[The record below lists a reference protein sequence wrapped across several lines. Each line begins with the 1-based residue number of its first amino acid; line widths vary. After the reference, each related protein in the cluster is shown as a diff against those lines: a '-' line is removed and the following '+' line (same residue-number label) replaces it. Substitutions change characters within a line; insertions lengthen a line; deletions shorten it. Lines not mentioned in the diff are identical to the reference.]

1 MTNTNIEMYEMLWDF
16 AEETI
21 SLSSALMFGIED
33 DAEHYKAEK
42 NRLYN
47 ELISHGFS
55 RGELDR
61 LADLCED
68 IGEYVIPGPDALRI
82 EIRNIYY
89 NRVSGDLIGN
99 PVV

>member
-1 MTNTNIEMYEMLWDF
+1 MIKTNENYEMLWDF
-16 AEETI
+16 AEEAV

-33 DAEHYKAEK
+33 DDEHYQAEK

-55 RGELDR
+55 KVELDR
-61 LADLCED
+61 LADICDD
-68 IGEYVIPGPDALRI
+68 IGEYVIPAPDALRT

-99 PVV
+99 DMV

>member
-1 MTNTNIEMYEMLWDF
+1 MIKTNENYEMLWDF
-16 AEETI
+16 AEEAV

-33 DAEHYKAEK
+33 DAEHYQAEK

-55 RGELDR
+55 KVELDR
-61 LADLCED
+61 LADICDD
-68 IGEYVIPGPDALRI
+68 IGEYVIPAPDALRT

-89 NRVSGDLIGN
+89 NKVSGDLIGN
-99 PVV
+99 NMV